1 MTHHQIMSQLDSDGS
16 RSSPMEITRTAFV
29 LIMLVVSIENNRGMV
44 MDSVGRAGS
53 KVGQAES
60 CYSLLRSV
68 ARFNLWLLVSHDL
81 VSADWL
87 HTMAHLMLLFIKRRC
102 IMCENSHVCEW
113 TLQLSFTLILKKC
126 FWYEKQQSIFF
137 SLSTIDIHQM
147 QVGRFK
153 SLRMVLSWVYCGVT
167 RQSLFRT
174 K

>member
-1 MTHHQIMSQLDSDGS
+1 MSQLDSDGS

-81 VSADWL
+81 VSAD
-87 HTMAHLMLLFIKRRC
+87 
-102 IMCENSHVCEW
+102 
-113 TLQLSFTLILKKC
+113 
-126 FWYEKQQSIFF
+126 
-137 SLSTIDIHQM
+137 
-147 QVGRFK
+147 
-153 SLRMVLSWVYCGVT
+153 
-167 RQSLFRT
+167 
-174 K
+174 